1 MNAKNSNQNGKV
13 RLLTALVIIAG
24 IFFAGAGLKAQ
35 AQSGKTNPKKDIM
48 GTWRMTVTL
57 YDCTTGAER
66 PPFQSMLSF
75 AEGGTLTGTTAN
87 PAFQPGQRSPD
98 HGIWTA
104 VGDHTYKF
112 LSEAYILFTTEPNPP
127 VPGFPRGVQR
137 ITQTVK
143 VNGNQL
149 TTDGSAEFFDAAG
162 NLVLGSCA
170 KAVGERME

>member
-1 MNAKNSNQNGKV
+1 MNSRISNQHGKA
-13 RLLTALVIIAG
+13 RLLTALVLIAG
-24 IFFAGAGLKAQ
+24 TLFAGAGLKAQ
-35 AQSGKTNPKKDIM
+35 AQSAKVAPKKDIV

-104 VGDHTYKF
+104 LGDHKYEF
-112 LSEAYILFTTEPNPP
+112 LTEAYILFSTQPNPP

-137 ITQTVK
+137 ITQTAE

-149 TTDGSAEFFDAAG
+149 TTNGSAEFFDAAG
-162 NLVLGSCA
+162 NLVMGGCA